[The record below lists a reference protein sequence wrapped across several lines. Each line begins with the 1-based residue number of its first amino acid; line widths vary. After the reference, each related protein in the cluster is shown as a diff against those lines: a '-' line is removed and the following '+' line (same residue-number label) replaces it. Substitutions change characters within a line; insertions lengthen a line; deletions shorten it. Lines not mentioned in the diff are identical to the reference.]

1 MHGIRDMI
9 LPDKN
14 LLLSSSLL
22 GMGAELLTKFNS
34 SHTVSSLWEKTRKSG
49 KINSYEKFIL
59 TLDLLY
65 LLDLVK
71 LQDGLLRKKKH
82 A

>member
-1 MHGIRDMI
+1 MI

-14 LLLSSSLL
+14 RLLAHSLL
-22 GMGAELLTKFNS
+22 GMGAELLTNLES
-34 SHTVSSLWEKTRKSG
+34 PQTVSSLWDISKKSDT
-49 KINSYEKFIL
+49 INSYEKYIL

-65 LLDLVK
+65 LLDLIA

>member
-1 MHGIRDMI
+1 MI

-14 LLLSSSLL
+14 ILLSHSLL
-22 GMGAELLTKFNS
+22 GMGSIILNHLKSF
-34 SHTVSSLWEKTRKSG
+34 HTVSSLWEKVKNTKE
-49 KINSYEKFIL
+49 INSFEKYIL

-65 LLDLVK
+65 IMGLIEFHE
-71 LQDGLLRKKKH
+71 GLLRKKNH

>member
-1 MHGIRDMI
+1 MI

-14 LLLSSSLL
+14 LLLAHSLL
-22 GMGAELLTKFNS
+22 GMGAELLTKLKS
-34 SHTVSSLWEKTRKSG
+34 PQTISSLWEKVRKSD
-49 KINSYEKFIL
+49 KINSYEKYIL

-65 LLDLVK
+65 LLDLVEF
-71 LQDGLLRKKKH
+71 QDGLLRKKNH